1 MSVAMLSEPAL
12 VALLRVVWGCPTIR
26 AELHAGPM
34 LQAMQWAGINTPRR
48 LAHWLGQLGH
58 ESGRGRYTREIW
70 GPTPQQRRYEPT
82 TTLSQ
87 TLGNVRPGD
96 GARYMG
102 RGLIQLTGRANYR
115 AFTARA
121 KAALGA
127 DTPDFETLPRLLE
140 TSTWASFSAADYW
153 RARDLNRWADADDIV
168 TLTKRINGGT
178 NGLAD
183 RHALT
188 ARATATLA
196 SPAFADILNTH
207 ADQREPAA

>member
-1 MSVAMLSEPAL
+1 MITEPAL
-12 VALLRVVWGCPTIR
+12 IALLRAVWQCPPIR

-34 LQAMQWAGINTPRR
+34 LEAMQWAEINTARR

-58 ESGRGRYTREIW
+58 ESGRGRYTRELW
-70 GPTPQQRRYEPT
+70 GPTAQQLRYEPT
-82 TTLSQ
+82 TTLSR
-87 TLGNVRPGD
+87 TLGNLRAGD

-121 KAALGA
+121 KAAFGA
-127 DTPDFETLPRLLE
+127 DTPDFEALPRMLE

-153 RARDLNRWADADDIV
+153 RARNLNRWADADDLLG
-168 TLTKRINGGT
+168 LTKRINGGT

-183 RHALT
+183 RQALT
-188 ARATATLA
+188 SRALQHLEKSA
-196 SPAFADILNTH
+196 S
-207 ADQREPAA
+207 